1 MPENPLGLVI
11 LPLQERDRA
20 IFLYGTIEIPC
31 LSLTDCSVA
40 SRLYGHSQNLLRQP
54 RADALGDLITGYSF
68 LVRSDT
74 AVRKCDVYHNLYYL
88 IADKDKNYF
97 AIFALSTVF
106 TNMKKEF
113 TSGES
118 WNSAAIAGLIL
129 AVATI
134 AAEFVSALCGKI
146 GGFSGD
152 FLGFIAW
159 AGKLVLCA
167 VMLKF
172 KSSYDSVGYPELQR
186 YGLKLALFSSL
197 VVAAFSLVNILVI
210 NPGTMD
216 EITEV
221 FRTSYSSM
229 MDSNAEAALEKMM
242 PKMPY
247 YMAIGSLIYC
257 FIWGWLYA
265 TIFAKSAAPD
275 DPFEDIEEH
284 VDDQDS

>member
-1 MPENPLGLVI
+1 M
-11 LPLQERDRA
+11 
-20 IFLYGTIEIPC
+20 
-31 LSLTDCSVA
+31 
-40 SRLYGHSQNLLRQP
+40 
-54 RADALGDLITGYSF
+54 
-68 LVRSDT
+68 
-74 AVRKCDVYHNLYYL
+74 

-97 AIFALSTVF
+97 AIFAQSTVF

-146 GGFSGD
+146 GGFAGG

-167 VMLKF
+167 VLFRYLILKF
-172 KSSYDSVGYPELQR
+172 KSSYDGVGYPELQR

-197 VVAAFSLVNILVI
+197 IVAAYSTVNLLFI
-210 NPGTMD
+210 NPTSFEEIMD
-216 EITEV
+216 V
-221 FRTSYSSM
+221 MRTSYSSM
-229 MDSNAEAALEKMM
+229 LDSNSEAALEKMM

-275 DPFEDIEEH
+275 DPFSEPDEQI
-284 VDDQDS
+284 DNQ